1 MTKCFKKDPGTD
13 YEWKLFGIISCG
25 GLALCLFFGI
35 IFLLLYAKYK
45 HERSKE
51 EFENEMK
58 ENKDPHGND
67 IKKAGLTNVYKY
79 SKPAD
84 ETVGYLNENENI
96 QTPQPTLQPH
106 QFIMPPVQPLP
117 QFQQIEPPPPPQ
129 QPVRT
134 VIMKS
139 KPKKII
145 IRRSRSGVVEDDED
159 GPERVVI
166 RRELSDSNISRR
178 MVKVHREPS
187 QKQIVQVV
195 EREQSP
201 QQIVQ
206 MVKREPSRQVVHV
219 VQEENPEVVYVQQK
233 KKEPFS
239 LKVMAKN
246 LIKKV
251 RGTPQEVQIVNRPSN
266 YVVEKQE
273 PSMREI
279 EIRSPSHI
287 QAIAIEPHREII
299 KTPKIIKISRNEMVS
314 SRTPVS
320 STSRTQLIETSS
332 DKRPVILNKNFGE
345 NLNAFN

>member
-1 MTKCFKKDPGTD
+1 
-13 YEWKLFGIISCG
+13 
-25 GLALCLFFGI
+25 LFFGI

-67 IKKAGLTNVYKY
+67 VKKAGLSNIYKY
-79 SKPAD
+79 SKPVD

-106 QFIMPPVQPLP
+106 QFIMPPIQPFP
-117 QFQQIEPPPPPQ
+117 QFQQIEPPTPQ
-129 QPVRT
+129 QPIKT

-166 RRELSDSNISRR
+166 RREPSDSNISRR
-178 MVKVHREPS
+178 VVKVHREPS
-187 QKQIVQVV
+187 QKQRVQVV

-233 KKEPFS
+233 KKDPFS

-251 RGTPQEVQIVNRPSN
+251 RGTPHEVIRRPSN
-266 YVVEKQE
+266 YIVEKQE
-273 PSMREI
+273 PTMREI

-287 QAIAIEPHREII
+287 QAIAIEPQREII
-299 KTPKIIKISRNEMVS
+299 KTPRIIKISRNEMVS
-314 SRTPVS
+314 SRTPIS
-320 STSRTQLIETSS
+320 SNSRTQLIETSS